1 MQRISLLN
9 TMLVAGLLLASAGAS
24 RADTPSLDVVLNSPS
39 QTVAQGT
46 TVVAFDATISN
57 LTGDTVFLNSASATT
72 NSLDV
77 SVDTLPFFL
86 NTPLS
91 LDPGSAAGPLEMF
104 DVDLAIGLVPG
115 TYTGVFSTLGGAD
128 GGANDDLSDVNFSIT
143 VTGPVNNTPEPGS
156 FALLGVGLAGLALLS
171 RKLA

>member
-9 TMLVAGLLLASAGAS
+9 TMLAAGLLLASAGAS
-24 RADTPSLDVVLNSPS
+24 RADTASLDVVLSSPN
-39 QTVAQGT
+39 QTVVQGT
-46 TVVAFDATISN
+46 TVVVFNATISN
-57 LTGDTVFLNSASATT
+57 PTGDTVFLNNASGTT

-77 SVDTLPFFL
+77 SVDIFPFFL

-91 LDPGSAAGPLEMF
+91 LDPGSAAGLLELF
-104 DVDLAIGLVPG
+104 DVDLAIGLLPG
-115 TYTGVFSTLGGAD
+115 TYAGIFSTQGGAS
-128 GGANDDLSDVNFSIT
+128 GSANDDLSDVNFSIT

-156 FALLGVGLAGLALLS
+156 FALLGVSLVGLALLS

>member
-9 TMLVAGLLLASAGAS
+9 TMLAAGLLLASAGAS
-24 RADTPSLDVVLNSPS
+24 RADTPSLDVALSSPS

-46 TVVAFDATISN
+46 TVVVFNATISN
-57 LTGDTVFLNSASATT
+57 PTGDTVFLNNASGTT

-77 SVDTLPFFL
+77 SVDIFPFFL

-91 LDPGSAAGPLEMF
+91 LDPGSAAGLLELF
-104 DVDLAIGLVPG
+104 DVDLAIGLLPG
-115 TYTGVFSTLGGAD
+115 TYTGIFSTLGGAD

-156 FALLGVGLAGLALLS
+156 FALLGVGLVGLALLS
-171 RKLA
+171 RKVA